1 MCVMS
6 NKLNRSARRAMNRM
20 DTKSF
25 ERATDLTMVRFL
37 AIPCMIL
44 AKDYGW
50 DAEKVGTF
58 IGQINDLYSEE
69 HDIEYYRDWLWN
81 NVGVTLD
88 INRSN

>member
-1 MCVMS
+1 MS
-6 NKLNRSARRAMNRM
+6 NKLNRASRRKMNRM
-20 DTKSF
+20 SSKTF
-25 ERATDLTMVRFL
+25 EAATDLTMVRFL

-50 DAEKVGTF
+50 DAEQIGKY

-69 HDIEYYRDWLWN
+69 HGLDYYRSWLWD

-88 INRSN
+88 INS